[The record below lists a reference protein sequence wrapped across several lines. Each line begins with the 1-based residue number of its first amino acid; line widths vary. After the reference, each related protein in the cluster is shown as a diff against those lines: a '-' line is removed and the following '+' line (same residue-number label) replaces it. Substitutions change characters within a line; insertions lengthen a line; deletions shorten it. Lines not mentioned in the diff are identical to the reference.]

1 MLYATKAIKLSV
13 GGRGGG
19 GGGFQCKKIIQNKS
33 DNYNSMLKHAFV
45 LRYKPTIQTIY
56 TNK

>member
-1 MLYATKAIKLSV
+1 MPLKLLNYQLGEGV
-13 GGRGGG
+13 GG

>member
-1 MLYATKAIKLSV
+1 MPLKLLNYQLGEGV
-13 GGRGGG
+13 